1 MNEEL
6 KNVLIDNNVPVR
18 EDKLIENEIKVKK
31 LTYLKLR
38 DAIWKVGRVVA
49 ELEDDNIYLAAIKNG
64 KVGNT
69 AYLALKFLPGRV
81 EIVGYAKE
89 GLFNQHTT
97 EKAIKELENALVP
110 DEPKDEKKNNTEEL
124 VAPNKTKKII
134 GIVIGIFAVACI
146 SIYFMMISPA
156 IKATNAYNKAVD
168 EYNEMSTRYD
178 AALKKVCVDN
188 IEGISATAG

>member
-6 KNVLIDNNVPVR
+6 KNVLIDNNVPVK
-18 EDKLIENEIKVKK
+18 EDKLIEDEIKVRK

-49 ELEDDNIYLAAIKNG
+49 ELEDENIYLAAIKNG

-97 EKAIKELENALVP
+97 EKAIKELEKALIP
-110 DEPKDEKKNNTEEL
+110 DEPRDKKTT
-124 VAPNKTKKII
+124 VKK
-134 GIVIGIFAVACI
+134 
-146 SIYFMMISPA
+146 
-156 IKATNAYNKAVD
+156 
-168 EYNEMSTRYD
+168 
-178 AALKKVCVDN
+178 
-188 IEGISATAG
+188 